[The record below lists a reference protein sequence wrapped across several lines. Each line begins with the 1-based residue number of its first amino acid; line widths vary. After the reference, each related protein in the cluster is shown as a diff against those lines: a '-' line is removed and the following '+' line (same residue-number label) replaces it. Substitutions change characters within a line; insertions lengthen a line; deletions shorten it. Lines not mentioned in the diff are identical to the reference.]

1 VSNLAV
7 IQQLI
12 AAAAEVPV
20 ESLDPTRPLEELNVD
35 SLTVL
40 EVMFDIEDKF
50 SIKMPEER
58 VPIKTLQD
66 IVDLV
71 DRLVAQRSGEPK

>member
-1 VSNLAV
+1 MNTLGT

-12 AAAAEVPV
+12 AAEAELKV
-20 ESLDPTRPLEELNVD
+20 EDLDPSRPLGELGVD

-40 EVMFDIEDKF
+40 EVMFKIEETF
-50 SIKMPEER
+50 GIRMPEER
-58 VPIKTLQD
+58 VPLRTVQD

-71 DRLVAQRSGEPK
+71 DHLVAERSSRPK

>member
-1 VSNLAV
+1 MNTLGT

-12 AAAAEVPV
+12 AAEADLEV
-20 ESLDPTRPLEELNVD
+20 EDLDPSRPLEELGVD

-40 EVMFDIEDKF
+40 EVMFKIEETF
-50 SIKMPEER
+50 GIRMPEER
-58 VPIKTLQD
+58 VPLRTVQD

-71 DRLVAQRSGEPK
+71 DRLVAERSSRPK